1 MLAFPINDKILKFLF
16 CQYSKH
22 TPLYVA
28 ESVITAI
35 INKLTNYLQSMVI
48 SFSFPGK
55 ELNNLNS
62 VRWLQI
68 QLQQLHSAMSSI
80 ILSLNYFLYFT
91 FKIYPFYDAHLLKS
105 TQQLL
110 SQK

>member
-62 VRWLQI
+62 GYKFSYNNYT
-68 QLQQLHSAMSSI
+68 QLCHQL
-80 ILSLNYFLYFT
+80 YFL
-91 FKIYPFYDAHLLKS
+91 
-105 TQQLL
+105 
-110 SQK
+110 